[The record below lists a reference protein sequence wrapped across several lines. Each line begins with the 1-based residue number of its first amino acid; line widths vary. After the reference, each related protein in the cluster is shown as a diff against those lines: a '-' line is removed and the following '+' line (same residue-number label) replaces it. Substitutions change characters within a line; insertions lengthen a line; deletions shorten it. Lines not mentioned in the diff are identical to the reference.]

1 MLDDPSTDVTVARLR
16 LASKDLDLSDSARL
30 QACDLADRLTRG
42 VRIVL
47 MGPKSTG
54 KSALCDAFFCNPE
67 PSGTQT
73 ETRVFAPE
81 VPELADIPL
90 GGTLRYVET
99 SVAPFGPAQ
108 VVDMAVP
115 ENFERYE
122 EQVAEGLEFA
132 DIVLWCTQSF
142 EPEETALWADACDAL
157 KDHSFLVLTKADC
170 LAEEGVLQERLASLH
185 PIASE
190 EFHSIVPVMTSHVRQ
205 AQTDDQEVTDGQI
218 AASGLKALTA
228 AVEGIVRSGQLADID
243 SALLFL
249 ARYGKATGAELEEAA
264 SAQDGYAKEPVPEEA
279 DASTPRFAAAREIL
293 MQRAFDLAELGFDEA
308 DGDLSAVLELC
319 SEVSVDFVDRL
330 QGDAEDHPYMAPWCL
345 AFEEASD
352 KIMLMTMENDTRSAA
367 DAVTILLQLRRD
379 IDQLSCH

>member
-1 MLDDPSTDVTVARLR
+1 MLDDHSTDATVARLR
-16 LASKDLDLSDSARL
+16 LAATNPDVSESARL

-47 MGPKSTG
+47 MGPKSAG
-54 KSALCDAFFCNPE
+54 KSALCDAVFSRPE
-67 PSGTQT
+67 LSGTET
-73 ETRVFAPE
+73 ETRIFAPE
-81 VPELADIPL
+81 APELAEIPL
-90 GGTLRYVET
+90 GGTLRFVET
-99 SVAPFGPAQ
+99 NRTPFGPAQ
-108 VVDMAVP
+108 VIDMAVP
-115 ENFERYE
+115 EDFERYE
-122 EQVAEGLEFA
+122 VLVSKGLEFA

-170 LAEEGVLQERLASLH
+170 LAEEGVLQERIASLH

-190 EFHSIVPVMTSHVRQ
+190 EFHSIFPVMTSHIRQ
-205 AQTDDQEVTDGQI
+205 AQTDDQEVTDAQI
-218 AASGLKALTA
+218 TASGLKALTQ

-249 ARYGKATGAELEEAA
+249 ERHGKTIDVGLEEAA
-264 SAQDGYAKEPVPEEA
+264 SSKEGVAEERVPEKE
-279 DASTPRFAAAREIL
+279 DAGAPRFAAAREIL

-308 DGDLSAVLELC
+308 DGDMSAVLELC
-319 SEVSVDFVDRL
+319 SEVAVDFVDRL
-330 QGDAEDHPYMAPWCL
+330 REDAKKQPNMAPWCL

-352 KIMLMTMENDTRSAA
+352 KVMLMTMENDTRSAA

-379 IDQLSCH
+379 IDQLSFH